1 MALVVGSRSLV
12 STDGRRVVTA
22 VERRLVVIVAGTGSS
37 NSGASVRGVM
47 RRANI
52 VLDSRGLKTSSS
64 RGSSDF
70 GVTQTAV
77 ALVAL
82 VALPELHAGTLG
94 VAVGRAGTVALL
106 LLVVTRHEELEGD
119 GDEEEEATFNQYIDW
134 IRRNEDILTLQQ

>member
-82 VALPELHAGTLG
+82 PELHAGTLG